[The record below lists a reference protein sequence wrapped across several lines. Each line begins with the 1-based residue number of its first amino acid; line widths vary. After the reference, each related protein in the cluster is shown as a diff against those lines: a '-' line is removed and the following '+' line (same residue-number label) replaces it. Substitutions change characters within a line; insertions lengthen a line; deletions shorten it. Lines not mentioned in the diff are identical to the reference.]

1 MLYDGNYLKCDVSCL
16 RDIIDNINR
25 QVESMDD
32 ERKIDEVVGLKIGK
46 IYDALTGLFFEI
58 GQYAN

>member
-16 RDIIDNINR
+16 RDIIDRINW